1 VLIVSLCCAMPTA
14 TAIARRGA
22 HGSLAMDT
30 ELIRFAQAY
39 AEDQYSW
46 SFTGAADRGGGRYLV
61 GFTALDCSTLTGAC
75 SGSRQAW
82 SMVVTAVL
90 CPGDYWIFRVPGG
103 RVKCLR
109 LRFVG

>member
-1 VLIVSLCCAMPTA
+1 
-14 TAIARRGA
+14 
-22 HGSLAMDT
+22 MDT

-82 SMVVTAVL
+82 TVAVTVVH
-90 CPGDYWIFRVPGG
+90 CPGDYWIFRTPSSHP
-103 RVKCLR
+103 RCLHPR
-109 LRFVG
+109 LRG

>member
-1 VLIVSLCCAMPTA
+1 MASVPRPPMHRFGMAYAGDQDGWVFEGA
-14 TAIARRGA
+14 TARGR
-22 HGSLAMDT
+22 S
-30 ELIRFAQAY
+30 
-39 AEDQYSW
+39 
-46 SFTGAADRGGGRYLV
+46 RYLLR
-61 GFTALDCSTLTGAC
+61 FWAPTCDAETGVC
-75 SGSRQAW
+75 GPPRVQW